1 MGSAGR
7 EWEGGLKK
15 RAVGLGYL
23 RMTLEEEMGAVDK
36 AGWLSREVVV
46 AVAVAVA
53 AMVKLGFNKM
63 DAMGRD

>member
-15 RAVGLGYL
+15 RAVGLGFL
-23 RMTLEEEMGAVDK
+23 RMTLEEEMGALDK
-36 AGWLSREVVV
+36 EGLLSREVV
-46 AVAVAVA
+46 VAVAVA